1 MPYPF
6 RRAQMPVLT
15 PQDEMENASILR
27 NDADNGYFQGLPARR
42 KSKMKVLMKVF
53 SRWAITMCVIMSIYT
68 VIIVYSGRT
77 VMNQTTKRQYNA
89 LITGLSIALG
99 LAVAS
104 SLNHMVAELRWWI
117 LSRRF
122 RSKRKVELILQA
134 DNLKHTIMLA
144 VRSKRWS
151 IHLAALGW
159 LILTIGSQ
167 VGLAAI
173 GLCYSTETADKRA
186 LLVPGNVS
194 IANMD
199 TIETAKIVQSKS
211 NALGAQQYTANS
223 YGTMSLA
230 YDTATIEEAP
240 SARAIFVPSDPLMF
254 CSERY
259 CKYVFHET
267 SQESL
272 TDLNSNPVTVATDRS
287 INATTRCAAWP
298 VTAGG
303 NGTSPNITVA
313 TKNNGRFVIGVPVR
327 GGTDQTTFMTRSS
340 HVCGPGCATVTA
352 FEASDSAPWYY
363 ACNITVGEVANATR
377 PEHQVGSNLTALAAA
392 AIALQG
398 YAASSLVNATDLQY
412 QMYPAESVFGTPKEG
427 KTWVMEGMLSRF
439 AIGVVAV
446 AAESNEE
453 QVVEGMMPMKGTKLS
468 VSHWN
473 LIHLILTLTAALQL
487 ALGIAAALVANR
499 VVVPDGGAV
508 EMAQVMRTM
517 AIRDRTAETA
527 GEAGEKGLAAGAGA
541 GGPVTSLWIYRDRMS
556 SQEGLYDLHMEEQ
569 RFHARAE
576 DGMIEMNHQRPDT
589 GRTSRA
595 STAAKA

>member
-1 MPYPF
+1 MF
-6 RRAQMPVLT
+6 
-15 PQDEMENASILR
+15 I
-27 NDADNGYFQGLPARR
+27 
-42 KSKMKVLMKVF
+42 
-53 SRWAITMCVIMSIYT
+53 IISIYV
-68 VIIVYSGRT
+68 VIWVYSNKT

-117 LSRRF
+117 LSRRY

-144 VRSKRWS
+144 ARSKRWS

-173 GLCYSTETADKRA
+173 GLCYATDTADKRA

-199 TIETAKIVQSKS
+199 TIETSKIVKSSSK
-211 NALGAQQYTANS
+211 ALGAQQYTANS
-223 YGTMSLA
+223 YGTISLA
-230 YDTATIEEAP
+230 YDTATTEEAP
-240 SARAIFVPSDPLMF
+240 LARAIFVPSDPLMF
-254 CSERY
+254 CSESF

-267 SQESL
+267 SQASI
-272 TDLNSNPVTVATDRS
+272 TNKNSNPVTIATDRS
-287 INATTRCAAWP
+287 INSTSKCTAWP
-298 VTAGG
+298 VTSGG

-313 TKNNGRFVIGVPVR
+313 LENNGRFDIDIPVQ
-327 GGTDQTTFMTRSS
+327 GGTDQTTFMTNSEYE
-340 HVCGPGCATVTA
+340 CGQGCAMVAA
-352 FEASDSAPWYY
+352 FEASDSSSWYY
-363 ACNITVGEVANATR
+363 TCNITVGQVANATL
-377 PEHQVGSNLTALAAA
+377 PEHQVGSSLTALAAA

-398 YAASSLVNATDLQY
+398 YAASSLVNNTSFQY
-412 QMYPAESVFGTPKEG
+412 QIYPAESVFGTPMNG
-427 KTWVMEGMLSRF
+427 TTKTLEAMLSRF
-439 AIGVVAV
+439 AIGVIAI
-446 AAESNEE
+446 AAENNEPH
-453 QVVEGMMPMKGTKLS
+453 VVEGTMPLKGTKLN

-473 LIHLILTLTAALQL
+473 LIHMILILTATLQL

-517 AIRDRTAETA
+517 AIRDRTAIGGAE
-527 GEAGEKGLAAGAGA
+527 EKGLA
-541 GGPVTSLWIYRDRMS
+541 GGPKVTSLWIYRDHLVS
-556 SQEGLYDLHMEEQ
+556 KDGLYDLHMEEQ
-569 RFHARAE
+569 RFHARNE
-576 DGMIEMNHQRPDT
+576 DGMIEMSHQRPNT
-589 GRTSRA
+589 GHTSRA
-595 STAAKA
+595 STPIKP

>member
-1 MPYPF
+1 
-6 RRAQMPVLT
+6 
-15 PQDEMENASILR
+15 MENASILR
-27 NDADNGYFQGLPARR
+27 NDADNGHFQGLPAKR
-42 KSKMKVLMKVF
+42 KPRMKVLMKVF
-53 SRWAITMCVIMSIYT
+53 SRWAITMFIIISIYV
-68 VIIVYSGRT
+68 VIWVYSNKT

-117 LSRRF
+117 LSRRY

-144 VRSKRWS
+144 ARSKRWS

-173 GLCYSTETADKRA
+173 GLCYATDTADKRA

-194 IANMD
+194 IANLD
-199 TIETAKIVQSKS
+199 TIETSKIVKSSSK
-211 NALGAQQYTANS
+211 ALGAQQYTANRSVLMKWTHGTLALLIRRCS
-223 YGTMSLA
+223 YGTISLA

-240 SARAIFVPSDPLMF
+240 LARAIFVPSDPLMF
-254 CSERY
+254 CSESF
-259 CKYVFHET
+259 CKYVFYET
-267 SQESL
+267 SQASITNE
-272 TDLNSNPVTVATDRS
+272 NSNPVTIATDRS
-287 INATTRCAAWP
+287 INSTSKCIAWP
-298 VTAGG
+298 VTSGG

-313 TKNNGRFVIGVPVR
+313 LENNGRFDIDIPVR
-327 GGTDQTTFMTRSS
+327 GGTDQTTFMTNSEFE
-340 HVCGPGCATVTA
+340 CGQGCAMVAA
-352 FEASDSAPWYY
+352 FEASDTSSWYY
-363 ACNITVGEVANATR
+363 TCNITVGQVANATL

-398 YAASSLVNATDLQY
+398 YAASSLANDTSFQY
-412 QMYPAESVFGTPKEG
+412 QIYPAESVFGTPMNGTTE
-427 KTWVMEGMLSRF
+427 VLEAMLSRF
-439 AIGVVAV
+439 AIGVIAV
-446 AAESNEE
+446 AAESNTDH
-453 QVVEGMMPMKGTKLS
+453 VVEGTMPLKGTKLN

-473 LIHLILTLTAALQL
+473 LIHLILVLTATLQL

-517 AIRDRTAETA
+517 AIRDRTAVN
-527 GEAGEKGLAAGAGA
+527 EAGDKGLA
-541 GGPVTSLWIYRDRMS
+541 GGPKVTSLWIYRDHLAS
-556 SQEGLYDLHMEEQ
+556 KDGLYDLHMEEQ
-569 RFHARAE
+569 RFHARNE
-576 DGMIEMNHQRPDT
+576 DGMIEMNPQRPNT
-589 GRTSRA
+589 GHTSRA
-595 STAAKA
+595 STPVKV